1 MLNGAG
7 ERHPHEGPLLLFRD
21 RFVFFGFIALFKNIL
36 FGLFRPLPSGI
47 AETGVFFLLPNV
59 TSPPEIRSLP
69 IPRLLK
75 WIGLLINLHLIG
87 CIFSVEEEMSLHMNT
102 IEEIERHDRERFE
115 RLGLTKDEASIFTM
129 IHIDPRGNL
138 MLRWTIGH
146 NKTPED
152 FVRTINSGLRKI
164 VEAGEDEIFT
174 DCIAELHEDA
184 VYMKRIGGG
193 RPAVFPLDEDEW
205 EEGDYEYCPEDEL
218 FHRRKDRSGL

>member
-1 MLNGAG
+1 M
-7 ERHPHEGPLLLFRD
+7 
-21 RFVFFGFIALFKNIL
+21 
-36 FGLFRPLPSGI
+36 
-47 AETGVFFLLPNV
+47 
-59 TSPPEIRSLP
+59 
-69 IPRLLK
+69 
-75 WIGLLINLHLIG
+75 LINLHLIG

-193 RPAVFPLDEDEW
+193 RPEVYLLDEDEW